1 MSVNARDSAV
11 NEKISLTMG
20 TSLIPT
26 PIMHVAHVLAD
37 TPLYNAHVQRMARS
51 CARHTPGPIAY
62 HLIGESSLHGSTF
75 VASMTRTFAQLGVVQ
90 WYFVAP
96 PHAARRPSHHSS
108 VLLKL
113 MLPDILPAAVT
124 TVLYLDVDVAC
135 VGSLRSVLAFYD
147 AARGAAPRTAARPM
161 GMVHAFGG
169 PDPEF
174 NSGVIAFY
182 LPELRRMNW
191 TAVVRHVLGHSSI
204 LDTFKAPCH
213 SNTVI
218 RRWQSCSGWADQD
231 IFCGLNRRN
240 GGQLIA
246 RLPCTT
252 NVQLVQSQE
261 LTRCLSDTTPPIVL
275 HTHRSIWKQRLING
289 SAEAAHEYQYYRGS
303 TSASSL
309 AAAARRGR
317 GKRAGRGTRS
327 QSHAHSGP
335 LVSPS
340 ELQAARLF
348 WAAAEGKDLR

>member
-1 MSVNARDSAV
+1 
-11 NEKISLTMG
+11 
-20 TSLIPT
+20 
-26 PIMHVAHVLAD
+26 
-37 TPLYNAHVQRMARS
+37 
-51 CARHTPGPIAY
+51 
-62 HLIGESSLHGSTF
+62 
-75 VASMTRTFAQLGVVQ
+75 
-90 WYFVAP
+90 
-96 PHAARRPSHHSS
+96 
-108 VLLKL
+108 
-113 MLPDILPAAVT
+113 
-124 TVLYLDVDVAC
+124 
-135 VGSLRSVLAFYD
+135 
-147 AARGAAPRTAARPM
+147 
-161 GMVHAFGG
+161 
-169 PDPEF
+169 
-174 NSGVIAFY
+174 
-182 LPELRRMNW
+182 
-191 TAVVRHVLGHSSI
+191 VRHVLGHSSI
-204 LDTFKAPCH
+204 LDTYKAPCH

-275 HTHRSIWKQRLING
+275 HTHRSIWKQRLIND

-309 AAAARRGR
+309 SAAARRGR
-317 GKRAGRGTRS
+317 GKRAGRRRGSRS

-348 WAAAEGKDLR
+348 WAAAEGEDLQ